1 MKNLF
6 KLMLMLLGFMG
17 FSQGLKQNARSKTVT
32 FPNGDESIVIT
43 TGKQA
48 NLLKLT
54 SDNQTDRFES
64 LELSNHEVV
73 HQREFP
79 GRPPGL
85 DSLKQG
91 YSQYTVYREEEN
103 NQEEPYDEDIN
114 G

>member
-1 MKNLF
+1 
-6 KLMLMLLGFMG
+6 MLMLLGFMG
-17 FSQGLKQNARSKTVT
+17 FSQGLKQTARSKTVT

-48 NLLKLT
+48 NLLKLI
-54 SDNQTDRFES
+54 SDSQTDRFES

-91 YSQYTVYREEEN
+91 HSQYTVYREEEN
-103 NQEEPYDEDIN
+103 EPKSSDEEIN